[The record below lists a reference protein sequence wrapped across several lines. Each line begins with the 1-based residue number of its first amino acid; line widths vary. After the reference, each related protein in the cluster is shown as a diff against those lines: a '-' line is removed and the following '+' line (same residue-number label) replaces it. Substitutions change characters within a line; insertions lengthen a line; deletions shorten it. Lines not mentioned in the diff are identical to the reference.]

1 MGLWLKSSKEDVL
14 VSKIKQRILVL
25 VFILIAGFIFLQLL
39 SNRRNRDIVGTV
51 TEIHQQRVTV
61 LTDDYQQENGGQS
74 QGDLVF
80 TWERADEFQI
90 GDRLKITIKGPVL
103 TSFPE
108 QATVTKIEKI
118 NEIKEK

>member
-1 MGLWLKSSKEDVL
+1 M
-14 VSKIKQRILVL
+14 SKIIKRICVL
-25 VFILIAGFIFLQLL
+25 AFVLIVCFLILQLL

-61 LTDDYQQENGGQS
+61 LTDDYQQENGEQS
-74 QGDLVF
+74 QDDFVF

-90 GDRLKITIKGPVL
+90 GDQLKITIKGPVL
-103 TSFPE
+103 TSFPA
-108 QATVTKIEKI
+108 QATVTKIEKT

>member
-1 MGLWLKSSKEDVL
+1 M
-14 VSKIKQRILVL
+14 SKIKQRILVL
-25 VFILIAGFIFLQLL
+25 VFILIVGFIFLQLL
-39 SNRRNRDIVGTV
+39 SNRGNRDIVGTV

-61 LTDDYQQENGGQS
+61 LTDDYQQENEEPS

>member
-1 MGLWLKSSKEDVL
+1 M
-14 VSKIKQRILVL
+14 SKIKQRILVL

>member
-1 MGLWLKSSKEDVL
+1 M
-14 VSKIKQRILVL
+14 
-25 VFILIAGFIFLQLL
+25 
-39 SNRRNRDIVGTV
+39 
-51 TEIHQQRVTV
+51 
-61 LTDDYQQENGGQS
+61 
-74 QGDLVF
+74 VF

-108 QATVTKIEKI
+108 QATVTKIEKT